1 MPPLKM
7 APDVLL
13 KEEEDLGARF
23 GVDNSIVP
31 IEVDQ
36 VRIHKLTICFE
47 RLLLELYKKC

>member
-1 MPPLKM
+1 M
-7 APDVLL
+7 APNVLL

-36 VRIHKLTICFE
+36 ARVSRKLIICSK
-47 RLLLELYKKC
+47 RGGCCSALETGV

>member
-1 MPPLKM
+1 MVPKM

-13 KEEEDLGARF
+13 KEEEEDLGARF

-36 VRIHKLTICFE
+36 ARF
-47 RLLLELYKKC
+47 